1 MFDFT
6 YTYRKN
12 PWRLSSTRKMR
23 VRQRLRDVDCVIET
37 IKASGVQCRALDR
50 VLKLPKESDMHS
62 RDKYTVFSP
71 HDKNYRKSVHK
82 VPKFTRKSLRVN
94 PRGF

>member
-1 MFDFT
+1 M
-6 YTYRKN
+6 YTFIHMCRKN
-12 PWRLSSTRKMR
+12 PWRLSTTRKMR
-23 VRQRLRDVDCVIET
+23 VRQRLRDVDTVIDT
-37 IKASGVQCRALDR
+37 IQASGVQCRALDR
-50 VLKLPKESDMHS
+50 DLKLPKESDMHP
-62 RDKYTVFSP
+62 RDKYTVFST

>member
-1 MFDFT
+1 MLAFT

-23 VRQRLRDVDCVIET
+23 VRQRLRDVDSVIET

-50 VLKLPKESDMHS
+50 DLMLPKESDMHS

>member
-1 MFDFT
+1 
-6 YTYRKN
+6 
-12 PWRLSSTRKMR
+12 MR
-23 VRQRLRDVDCVIET
+23 VRQRLRDVDSVIET

-50 VLKLPKESDMHS
+50 DLTLPKESDMHS

-71 HDKNYRKSVHK
+71 HDSKSVHK